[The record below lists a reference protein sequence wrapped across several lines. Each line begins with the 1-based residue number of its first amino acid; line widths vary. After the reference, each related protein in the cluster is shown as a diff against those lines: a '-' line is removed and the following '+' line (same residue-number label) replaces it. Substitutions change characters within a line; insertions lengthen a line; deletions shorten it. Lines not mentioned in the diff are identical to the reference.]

1 MAVITLGLVSIG
13 KIVRDQHLPV
23 LQNHPDFEV
32 AAAASRNAT
41 VEGTHNFTT
50 IEEMLDAMPDLEA
63 VALCMP
69 PHVRYAAARTALEHG
84 CHVLLEKPPAAT
96 LSEID
101 DLAALAARAGRTLYA
116 TWHSR
121 HAPAVED
128 AKALLAGA
136 QVRSVDVQ
144 WKEDVRKWHPGQAW
158 IWEAGGFGVF
168 DPGINALSIMTYIL
182 PRPFFLK
189 KAVLAFPA
197 NRDAPIAAD
206 LSFADT
212 HGIPVAAQFDWRQ
225 TGGESWDITVETDK
239 GQVVLSHGGAKLA
252 HDGAVVS
259 EAPEAEYRTI
269 YDRFASLIG
278 DGRSD
283 VDVRPLTH
291 VADAFMLGRRETVEP
306 FED

>member
-1 MAVITLGLVSIG
+1 MTAITLGLVGIG

-23 LQNHPDFEV
+23 LQDHPDFEI

-41 VEGTHNFTT
+41 VEGAHNFTT

-69 PHVRYAAARTALEHG
+69 PHVRHAAARTALERG
-84 CHVLLEKPPAAT
+84 KHVLLEKPPATT
-96 LSEID
+96 LSEVD
-101 DLAALAARAGRTLYA
+101 DLTSLAAKAGLTLYA
-116 TWHSR
+116 AWHSR
-121 HAPAVED
+121 HAPAVEE

-136 QVRSVDVQ
+136 DIRSVDVQ

-168 DPGINALSIMTYIL
+168 DPGINALSIMTHIL

-189 KAVLAFPA
+189 RAVLEFPS

-206 LSFADT
+206 LRFTDPS
-212 HGIPVAAQFDWRQ
+212 GVPVEAAFDWRQ
-225 TGGESWDITVETDK
+225 TGPQSWDITVETAD
-239 GQVVLSHGGAKLA
+239 GTVVPSHGGARLTR
-252 HDGAVVS
+252 DGTVLN
-259 EAPEAEYRTI
+259 EAPEAEYRSI

-283 VDVRPLTH
+283 VDVRPLQH
-291 VADAFMLGRRETVEP
+291 VADAFMLGKRETVEA
-306 FED
+306 FHE